1 MSELPGPGNYASD
14 EINAFGKNAVKV
26 TIRGKS
32 KE

>member
-1 MSELPGPGNYASD
+1 MGSVGPGHYDTNFKT
-14 EINAFGKNAVKV
+14 INNNDSAKV